1 MKKILFFVLFL
12 SLFLSAPALA
22 SEPEVLVKDDN
33 YAASFVSQSIVDPIV
48 LEQGE
53 SKNIIIKF
61 KNTGTVTWN
70 KNASRFISAYTMEPR
85 ERLSLFKGGDW
96 LSAGQTGKILGLIE
110 PGQTGELKM
119 QLKAPEKTGEYLEKF
134 YLAAENYSWLKGG
147 YFYLKIQ
154 VKEKYPPFSQE

>member
-22 SEPEVLVKDDN
+22 SEPEVLVKDDS

-61 KNTGTVTWN
+61 KNNSGCICRHYLSVCKWN
-70 KNASRFISAYTMEPR
+70 HVVKDGVIDIFRKKD
-85 ERLSLFKGGDW
+85 L
-96 LSAGQTGKILGLIE
+96 AGK
-110 PGQTGELKM
+110 LKM
-119 QLKAPEKTGEYLEKF
+119 
-134 YLAAENYSWLKGG
+134 NI
-147 YFYLKIQ
+147 KIGCRL
-154 VKEKYPPFSQE
+154 